1 MMLKY
6 LTDLLLFVIA
16 GLSLFPW
23 VFLFGQFLKEQ
34 GLQRMEMPKDK
45 ISGLKAETGDP

>member
-1 MMLKY
+1 MLKY

-23 VFLFGQFLKEQ
+23 FYLFDQFLKE
-34 GLQRMEMPKDK
+34 
-45 ISGLKAETGDP
+45 